1 MFGAKI
7 AAGHFGVDGQGT
19 GAIMFWQSHLE
30 KFATRLR
37 RHDIPAILRLWNGT
51 EVALGTAPVV
61 TLRIRNLTALRHLLD
76 PSLASLGR
84 AYVEGD
90 IDVEGRTADVVDVA
104 ARLAEFGPEAGKGL
118 RRSVRMVRHTRE
130 IDAAAIA
137 YHYDVSNEFYAHW
150 LDAQMV
156 YSCAYF
162 RTPEDSLETAQ
173 VQKID
178 HVLRKLRV
186 RARRSPARRRL
197 RLGRAGDPRGRAIR
211 RPGAGHHA
219 VAQPVRVRPGA
230 HRRGRPRR
238 SAAKCGCEDYRDVA
252 GKYDRIASIGM
263 FEHVGLKNLRG
274 YFTRINE
281 LLADDGTFL
290 NHGITSTDPDSA
302 ETPWGGGEF
311 IERYVFPHGEL
322 PHIGLA
328 LKEMSAGG
336 LEPVDAESLRRHY
349 ALTLQHWARRFEE
362 AGEELAVIAGDKRYR
377 IWRVFLAA
385 SADGF
390 ANHRMSLYQVLAVK
404 AGAGVLPLTRDY
416 MYT

>member
-1 MFGAKI
+1 MERDRSGAREPRP
-7 AAGHFGVDGQGT
+7 
-19 GAIMFWQSHLE
+19 S
-30 KFATRLR
+30 
-37 RHDIPAILRLWNGT
+37 
-51 EVALGTAPVV
+51 V

-90 IDVEGRTADVVDVA
+90 IDVEGRTADIVDVA
-104 ARLAEFGPEAGKGL
+104 ARLAEHGPEAGKGL
-118 RRSVRMVRHTRE
+118 RRAVRMVRHTRE
-130 IDAAAIA
+130 IDADAIA

-162 RTPEDSLETAQ
+162 RVAGGQPGNRPGAEDRPRPAQ
-173 VQKID
+173 
-178 HVLRKLRV
+178 
-186 RARRSPARRRL
+186 AAGASRRSPARHRL
-197 RLGRAGDPRGRAIR
+197 RLGRAGRSRAAERFGAQALGITLSRNQYEYARERIAAAGLAGRCE
-211 RPGAGHHA
+211 
-219 VAQPVRVRPGA
+219 VRL
-230 HRRGRPRR
+230 
-238 SAAKCGCEDYRDVA
+238 EDYRDVA

-362 AGEELAVIAGDKRYR
+362 AGERARGDRR
-377 IWRVFLAA
+377 R
-385 SADGF
+385 
-390 ANHRMSLYQVLAVK
+390 
-404 AGAGVLPLTRDY
+404 
-416 MYT
+416 